1 MESNELRIF
10 RAVAQEG
17 SITKAAQTL
26 GYVQSNVTARVQQ
39 LETELETQL
48 FYRQRGMVL
57 TPTGEKLLCYA
68 EQILH
73 LLDEAKKA
81 MNDSMEPNGRLS
93 IGANQT
99 VSTLNL
105 PQILAQYHK
114 RYPNVDLSLTTGSTD
129 ELVHKVLHFQLD
141 GAFVKASVKDD
152 NIVEELV
159 SEETLVLITSPED
172 LDMKAIY
179 SKPFLMSPVGCPN
192 RDQLESWLKSNAINN
207 LRFMEF
213 NNLDAIIG
221 GVIAGLGASFV
232 PQSAI
237 EKHEKLG
244 LLRSFSIPKQY
255 SSAKTFLIRHKAA
268 LMTSALDKFI
278 EMVEASTPYH
288 PIVSPDLLKMQ

>member
-10 RAVAQEG
+10 RAVAHEG

-39 LETELETQL
+39 LEVELKTQL

-57 TPTGEKLLCYA
+57 TPMGEKLLSYA

-73 LLDEAKKA
+73 LLDEAHKA
-81 MNDSMEPNGRLS
+81 LNDSIEPNGRLS
-93 IGANQT
+93 IGANQI
-99 VSTLNL
+99 VSTLDL

-114 RYPNVDLSLTTGSTD
+114 AYPNVELSLLTGQTQ
-129 ELVHKVLHFQLD
+129 ELVHKVLHFELD
-141 GAFVKASVKDD
+141 VVFVKSSVKDG

-159 SEETLVLITSPED
+159 SEEKFVLITCPED
-172 LDMKAIY
+172 RDIKAIY

-192 RDQLESWLKSNAINN
+192 RAQLESWLKSNSINN
-207 LRFMEF
+207 FRFLEF

-237 EKHEKLG
+237 QKYEKDG
-244 LLRSFSIPKQY
+244 LLRSFSIPTQY
-255 SSAKTFLIRHKAA
+255 SATKNFLIRHKEV
-268 LMTSALDKFI
+268 LMTSALAKFI
-278 EMVEASTPYH
+278 EMVETSTPYH
-288 PIVSPDLLKMQ
+288 PILSTNLLVM